1 MVLALATLG
10 ARPRKSSPAAVAA
23 LVRSLGYVQIDSI
36 NVLDRA
42 HHLILSTRLRE
53 YAPRHLAHNLE
64 RARTLFEHWTHD
76 ASAIP
81 IEWYAHWGHRFSR
94 HEMTASRRA
103 WWNERFGGKPDA
115 ILERT
120 LARVRDEGP
129 LRARDFEPPDT
140 HRASGWWSWHP
151 EKAALEH
158 LWRVGALAIARRDGF
173 EKVYDLAERVHP
185 ERAAADRSDPAS
197 HLDWA
202 CREAMARLGVAT
214 PKEIS
219 AFFHAIS
226 IADARTW
233 AEAAVRRGELVD
245 VRVQPERG
253 GAPIRAVA
261 IPEWRRFA
269 REIDEASVLALCP
282 FDPVV
287 RDRARLERLFGFT
300 YRFEAFVPAAKRE
313 YGYYVLPI
321 LRGDRFV
328 GRVDPKFDRERGV
341 LAIRGPWWEPD
352 VARESAGARKRL
364 LAAALDT
371 LASNVGAASWEL
383 VKP

>member
-1 MVLALATLG
+1 M
-10 ARPRKSSPAAVAA
+10 
-23 LVRSLGYVQIDSI
+23 RSLGYVQIDSI

-42 HHLILSTRLRE
+42 HHLILSTRLRD

-64 RARTLFEHWTHD
+64 RSRSLFEHWTHD

-81 IEWYAHWGHRFSR
+81 IEWYPHWTHRFSR
-94 HEMTASRRA
+94 HAMTASRRA

-115 ILERT
+115 ILART
-120 LARVRDEGP
+120 LERVRAEGP
-129 LRARDFEPPDT
+129 LRARDFEPPET
-140 HRASGWWSWHP
+140 HRAGGWWTWHP

-158 LWRVGALAIARRDGF
+158 LWRIGSLAIARREGF

-185 ERAAADRSDPAS
+185 ERAGTDASAAAE
-197 HLDWA
+197 HHNWA

-214 PKEIS
+214 PKEIA
-219 AFFHAIS
+219 AFFNAIS
-226 IADARTW
+226 IADARAW
-233 AEAAVRRGELVD
+233 SDAAVRRGELLE
-245 VRVQPERG
+245 VRVAPANG
-253 GAPIRAVA
+253 GAPVRAVA

-269 REIDEASVLALCP
+269 REIDDGAVAALCP

-300 YRFEAFVPAAKRE
+300 YRFEAFVPAAKRA

-341 LAIRGPWWEPD
+341 LTIRGPWWEAD
-352 VARESAGARKRL
+352 VAREPAATRKRV
-364 LAAALDT
+364 LATALDT
-371 LASNVGAASWEL
+371 LAENVGAASWEL
-383 VKP
+383 VRS